1 MFQNGDIINNNI
13 KYKIMKNN
21 IGGIIAILLCICLG
35 INNASG
41 QISNRLTI
49 GDTAP
54 ALKYSKWIKGKP
66 IKSFEGDQL
75 YILEFWA
82 TWCGPCKLAMPHITK
97 LQEEY
102 KDKATFIGV
111 GVWEKVAKDKP
122 YESSLPAV
130 VEYVK
135 GNDANMGYSV
145 IADNNEQHMGNNW
158 LKAAGQNGI
167 PSTFIIKDN
176 KIMWIGHPGSLDTII
191 PKIIAGKYDMQAS
204 KASFDKS
211 ANASSDQMAKMM
223 AVVKP
228 IEDAI
233 KAKDFKKAFELM
245 ERGKIDL
252 PQMANSFEM
261 TKFSILVDNFSLKDV
276 QEFASKWDYPS
287 AASLYLGEIYKRDNL
302 SKETYL
308 WAAKNFGSTEKVTNP
323 IIFDALATCYAKA
336 GDFASAAVHQ
346 EKALELAKKA
356 LKEGT
361 MVGTIMD
368 YTVTEYETKLKNYK
382 TKAN

>member
-1 MFQNGDIINNNI
+1 
-13 KYKIMKNN
+13 MKNN
-21 IGGIIAILLCICLG
+21 IGRIIAILLCICLG
-35 INNASG
+35 INNVSG
-41 QISNRLTI
+41 QSSNKLTI

-54 ALKYSKWIKGKP
+54 ALKYSKWIKGRP
-66 IKSFEGDQL
+66 IKSFEGNQL

-82 TWCGPCKLAMPHITK
+82 TWCGPCKQAMPHMTK

-111 GVWEKVAKDKP
+111 GVWEKVPKDKP

-130 VEYVK
+130 VKYVK

-176 KIMWIGHPGSLDTII
+176 KILWIGNPTALDTII
-191 PKIIAGKYDMQAS
+191 PKILSGKYDMQAF
-204 KASFDKS
+204 KASFEKKADAGRDQS
-211 ANASSDQMAKMM
+211 AKITAI
-223 AVVKP
+223 VKP

-245 ERGKIDL
+245 EQGKTDL
-252 PQMANSFEM
+252 PQMKNSFDLM
-261 TKFSILVDNFSLKDV
+261 KFTILLDNFSLKEV

-287 AASLYLGEIYKRDNL
+287 AASMYLEQIYKRDNL

-308 WAAKNFGSTEKVTNP
+308 WAANNFGSTEKVTNP
-323 IIFDALATCYAKA
+323 LIFDALATCYAKA
-336 GDFASAAVHQ
+336 GDFANAAIHQ

-356 LKEGT
+356 LKEGA

-368 YTVTEYETKLKNYK
+368 YTVTEYQEKLNKYK
-382 TKAN
+382 GMVN